1 MGKCGTHLKAVVHSA
16 DYCQISAIYEVF
28 YKYFKCEVMSAKLL
42 KSDVITV
49 SVVIASQ
56 LLNIAKQ
63 HFLSSETTI

>member
-1 MGKCGTHLKAVVHSA
+1 
-16 DYCQISAIYEVF
+16 
-28 YKYFKCEVMSAKLL
+28 MSAKLL

-63 HFLSSETTI
+63 HFLSSETTIWNNNMRQFGVAHKV